1 MDEFVAAVVQLRIRL
16 PQDREELE
24 QHLVRFTRLAQT
36 KRARLLVF
44 PQFTGLM
51 AAALVVKG
59 RGAGLLKQADRARRS
74 NASFWTRTQAKLAGG
89 AAGVL
94 KADFGRALE
103 GALLQQPDLLWESYT
118 SLFGDIARYHGMVV
132 VAGSAYLEDPS
143 DRVVRHM
150 AVVFGPDGSLLGKQ
164 GAVTLAH
171 DEHPMVE
178 AAPTWQAI
186 QTPLGRLGVL
196 IGSDMLY
203 PEAGRILAYGGAE
216 MLIGLGATAEAVQ
229 YHRQRLGLLARAEDN
244 QVYGALS
251 FAVGYNPF
259 TSGDE
264 EPYSGRSLIAA
275 PASMTP
281 RYTGVMVEMGTDS
294 TEGLIT
300 AEWSF
305 RSLHEQ
311 WQRDHAPLRSRMPLE
326 HTGPAL
332 AAIYGRRLALEPALQ
347 AGAPLAALPE
357 PDAAEISPARPA
369 LDDQSA
375 GEPEARTSV
384 EEIDGEN

>member
-1 MDEFVAAVVQLRIRL
+1 MDEFVVGAAQLRIRL

-24 QHLVRFTRLAQT
+24 QHLVRFVRLAQT
-36 KRARLLVF
+36 KRVRLLVF

-59 RGAGLLKQADRARRS
+59 RGAGLLKQADRARRT
-74 NASFWTRTQAKLAGG
+74 NASFWTRAQARLAGG
-89 AAGVL
+89 AAGIVG
-94 KADFGRALE
+94 ADFGRALE
-103 GALLQQPDLLWESYT
+103 GTLLQRPDLLWDSYA
-118 SLFGDIARYHGMVV
+118 SLFGEIARHHGMVV

-143 DRVVRHM
+143 DRVMRHM
-150 AVVFGPDGSLLGKQ
+150 ALVFGPDGSLLGKQ
-164 GAVTLAH
+164 AAVALAH
-171 DEHPMVE
+171 DEHPMIE

-186 QTPLGRLGVL
+186 QTPIGRLGVL
-196 IGSDMLY
+196 ISNDMFY

-216 MLIGLGATAEAVQ
+216 ILAGVGAATEAVH
-229 YHRQRLGLLARAEDN
+229 YHRQRLGLLARVEDN

-264 EPYSGRSLIAA
+264 EPYLGRSLLAA

-294 TEGLIT
+294 AEGLIT

-305 RSLHEQ
+305 GALHEQ
-311 WQRDHAPLRSRMPLE
+311 WQADHAPLRSTMPLE
-326 HTGPAL
+326 HTGPTL

-347 AGAPLAALPE
+347 ANVGLAALPL
-357 PDAAEISPARPA
+357 PDAPA
-369 LDDQSA
+369 SGEETTGA
-375 GEPEARTSV
+375 GETPGARTSV
-384 EEIDGEN
+384 EELDGEMP